1 MPILNRALLEDLG
14 INLSDADYQ
23 SLAEHFE
30 STLEERVINEIV
42 LELSPEQA
50 EQLSHMQES
59 SDDQIVDW
67 VRANVP
73 NFADI
78 VSDEVDILLGE
89 LAEDSEKMATDQQ
102 Q

>member
-1 MPILNRALLEDLG
+1 MPILSRTLLEDLG

-73 NFADI
+73 DFADI

>member
-1 MPILNRALLEDLG
+1 
-14 INLSDADYQ
+14 
-23 SLAEHFE
+23 
-30 STLEERVINEIV
+30 
-42 LELSPEQA
+42 
-50 EQLSHMQES
+50 MQES

-73 NFADI
+73 DFADI